1 MMPIDE
7 MLPLLVVA
15 VAGAVLLRWVI
26 MRVPQ
31 LTLDHSARSLNTTR
45 EPGNN
50 VSYSHGDA
58 GPFDPMNPDNPTSI
72 SSGDPT
78 NLWGMH
84 DDNWGYSSD
93 DDS

>member
-1 MMPIDE
+1 MAIDE

-15 VAGAVLLRWVI
+15 AAGAVLLRWVI
-26 MRVPQ
+26 TRAPEF
-31 LTLDHSARSLNTTR
+31 TLGDSAQSLNATR
-45 EPGNN
+45 EPSSTA
-50 VSYSHGDA
+50 SYSHGDIS
-58 GPFDPMNPDNPTSI
+58 PFDPMNPDNPTSI